1 MSETEK
7 LLQLDVVTPEGTVA
21 TDQVEIVVAPG
32 YLGEFGVLFNHI
44 PFLAQLQPGEL
55 RYRRGNKVE
64 YIAVS
69 GGYAEVLPTKVTV
82 LATAAERSRDIDVE
96 RARKA
101 KERAELRLKERQEQ
115 TDFARAEAA
124 LKRAVARLKVAEK
137 YKATS

>member
-1 MSETEK
+1 
-7 LLQLDVVTPEGTVA
+7 
-21 TDQVEIVVAPG
+21 
-32 YLGEFGVLFNHI
+32 
-44 PFLAQLQPGEL
+44 
-55 RYRRGNKVE
+55 
-64 YIAVS
+64 
-69 GGYAEVLPTKVTV
+69 
-82 LATAAERSRDIDVE
+82 VE